1 MFSNYLSTIDG
12 VSIYPIVALILF
24 FAFFVGTIVWVLR
37 IDKEYITAMENL
49 PLENKDKLV
58 NKSGFD
64 NE

>member
-12 VSIYPIVALILF
+12 VSIYPIVGLILF
-24 FAFFVGTIVWVLR
+24 FTFFVGAILWVLR
-37 IDKEYITAMENL
+37 IDKEYITVMENL
-49 PLENKDKLV
+49 PLDNNDKLV